1 MAGTGSVPHS
11 ARRIRPWGRI
21 PPQMSKSLQA
31 DRLDEL
37 TLQQPLNVSR
47 QRGIEEWLAQRPMVL
62 MEYDDALT
70 RRLAEKIAVAYGE
83 TIQVKLRNVAM
94 EIEQELADGKGKFE
108 SDCQKWIER
117 K

>member
-21 PPQMSKSLQA
+21 LPQMSKSPQA

-37 TLQQPLNVSR
+37 TLQQALNASR
-47 QRGIEEWLAQRPMVL
+47 QREIEEWLAQRPMVL
-62 MEYDDALT
+62 MEYDDAFT
-70 RRLAEKIAVAYGE
+70 RRLVEEITVVDGE

-94 EIEQELADGKGKFE
+94 EIEQEL
-108 SDCQKWIER
+108 C
-117 K
+117 